1 MWDDEVSLFDTIK
14 FAKYEIIIIHRIIGW
29 PRMVKRDPDDLISA
43 ISKNLKTPKAPVMR
57 ITLKRGGLWKPES
70 PKAHSRASKIALKR
84 ELKK

>member
-1 MWDDEVSLFDTIK
+1 
-14 FAKYEIIIIHRIIGW
+14 
-29 PRMVKRDPDDLISA
+29 MVKRDPDDLISA